1 MLRIEKDEGR
11 KQSMSLMS
19 ENMLVRLAGSFQWS
33 SETKNQTAMNW
44 EVSKWRH

>member
-1 MLRIEKDEGR
+1 MLRIEKHEGR

-33 SETKNQTAMNW
+33 SENKNQTAMNW
-44 EVSKWRH
+44 EVSK